1 MNHVRDL
8 WHIFRIRTSRPGNNI
23 LIFCKA
29 VAFLLAISLTY
40 ESSRRAKQ
48 GDPAQF
54 FSPPARIALSCVTRF
69 ARSRAGQLD
78 KTSEKKVISV
88 VCEIKRILSRCTKM
102 LLNNQRKPSERKETG
117 WLSLGKVVR
126 IRNPGERVLPSITTD
141 A

>member
-54 FSPPARIALSCVTRF
+54 FSRARIALSYVTRF

-78 KTSEKKVISV
+78 KTSEKTVISV
-88 VCEIKRILSRCTKM
+88 VCEIKRILFRCTKM